1 MEADKVLDRLAALLD
16 AATPGPW
23 AYDDGVTD
31 DETGERG
38 KPASIYGT
46 GMVGGLPL
54 FCGVPPEGR
63 DDNDGRAICAIRN
76 AAPALIRLARATV
89 EFEKHEIR
97 TEVKCY
103 AELLN
108 AIKALGEVRL

>member
-1 MEADKVLDRLAALLD
+1 MEANKVLDRLAALLD

-63 DDNDGRAICAIRN
+63 DDNDGRAIIAIRN
-76 AAPALIRLARATV
+76 AAPALIRLARAATILADDPRHEYGRV
-89 EFEKHEIR
+89 EFNE
-97 TEVKCY
+97 
-103 AELLN
+103 
-108 AIKALGEVRL
+108 AIEALGEVRL